1 MLVRAFFFDYIEL
14 MKNMK
19 HLILPALLVFIL
31 TGCGGIESKAERRAK
46 ELCACLE
53 KVGLSSSVMRG
64 GLGGSFD
71 RDFERKLENEF
82 PELALE
88 VVKKMEKDL
97 KGLSN
102 KEKKAY
108 TKAFLKASIDTPCAD
123 IALDKVPYDMIS
135 VAREQL
141 ERQVKRNKR
150 RERGDFEF

>member
-1 MLVRAFFFDYIEL
+1 
-14 MKNMK
+14 
-19 HLILPALLVFIL
+19 
-31 TGCGGIESKAERRAK
+31 
-46 ELCACLE
+46 
-53 KVGLSSSVMRG
+53 
-64 GLGGSFD
+64 
-71 RDFERKLENEF
+71 
-82 PELALE
+82 
-88 VVKKMEKDL
+88 MEKDL

-108 TKAFLKASIDTPCAD
+108 TKAFLKASSDTPCAD